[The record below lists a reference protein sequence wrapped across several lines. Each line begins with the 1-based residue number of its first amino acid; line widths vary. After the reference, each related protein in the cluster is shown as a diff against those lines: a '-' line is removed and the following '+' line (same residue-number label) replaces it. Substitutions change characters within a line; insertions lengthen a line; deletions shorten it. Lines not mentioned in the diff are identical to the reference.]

1 MQNRQGRKMAGAA
14 ALLAIVTMTL
24 AVAVAAGLLPTP
36 RAWAQGAAAPA
47 ASAAPAAPAA
57 PATGS
62 ANVPGQSGVGAAPAA
77 APGKA
82 TNPNTGP
89 SANRPSAQQQKAVQ
103 PAAAARTATGE
114 TPVPLAKAPPRDPAV
129 KVGQCLEC
137 HDDIKAFHD
146 AGTHKTVGCN
156 ACHTGLQAHLQNRRT
171 RPQTSTDPAS
181 CGSCHKNQYETMYA
195 MNWEKTARKEKT
207 LATGPSP
214 NPAFEKLMMPHLFG
228 REHNEPRSHAFALYD
243 QLMVDRAFGGR
254 YQNKEGHK
262 TLAQP
267 GGHFKLWDAIEDTR
281 PGEDHK
287 AFLPGTGAAANPVC
301 MSCKTADHILD
312 WAYLGDPVPNAKWSR
327 TSKVTE
333 FVKDVNHSLNC
344 IFCHDPHSA
353 KPRVV
358 RDALIQ
364 AITRPEADTLW
375 HKDKRGAKVEVV
387 DMGMRG
393 FTRKIATLSRYDT
406 NLQCGQCHVEYNC
419 NPGTDPT
426 TGKPVTMS
434 DARTN
439 HFPFKKVADIPKH
452 YTDLKFRDF
461 KHGITGALLWK
472 GQHPDTENYYG
483 SKHQKAGVEC
493 SQCHMP
499 KVKDKRTG
507 KTFTSHWQTSPKH
520 YLKETCLTCHEDW
533 SEKQALYVV
542 DALKYR
548 HQGKL
553 RKAEF
558 WLSRFID
565 KFEEAKNLG
574 VAENI
579 LNQARDKHYEAHIHW
594 EWWTASNGAY
604 FHTPDESIESINKS
618 TMISQEGVK
627 LLEEAMASIRGVAPN
642 NTPTGGSS
650 PLPATSGAPSPKK

>member
-36 RAWAQGAAAPA
+36 RAWAQAAGAT
-47 ASAAPAAPAA
+47 AAPAAPAA

-312 WAYLGDPVPNAKWSR
+312 WAYLGDPPSGAARPRSPSSSR
-327 TSKVTE
+327 TS
-333 FVKDVNHSLNC
+333 
-344 IFCHDPHSA
+344 I
-353 KPRVV
+353 
-358 RDALIQ
+358 
-364 AITRPEADTLW
+364 
-375 HKDKRGAKVEVV
+375 
-387 DMGMRG
+387 
-393 FTRKIATLSRYDT
+393 
-406 NLQCGQCHVEYNC
+406 
-419 NPGTDPT
+419 
-426 TGKPVTMS
+426 
-434 DARTN
+434 
-439 HFPFKKVADIPKH
+439 
-452 YTDLKFRDF
+452 
-461 KHGITGALLWK
+461 
-472 GQHPDTENYYG
+472 
-483 SKHQKAGVEC
+483 
-493 SQCHMP
+493 
-499 KVKDKRTG
+499 
-507 KTFTSHWQTSPKH
+507 
-520 YLKETCLTCHEDW
+520 
-533 SEKQALYVV
+533 
-542 DALKYR
+542 
-548 HQGKL
+548 
-553 RKAEF
+553 
-558 WLSRFID
+558 
-565 KFEEAKNLG
+565 
-574 VAENI
+574 
-579 LNQARDKHYEAHIHW
+579 IH
-594 EWWTASNGAY
+594 
-604 FHTPDESIESINKS
+604 
-618 TMISQEGVK
+618 
-627 LLEEAMASIRGVAPN
+627 
-642 NTPTGGSS
+642 
-650 PLPATSGAPSPKK
+650 